1 MVKPKSL
8 KTLYQSVTALR
19 LPVTP
24 YMRVETAVGV
34 VVVSPPPPAPFAV
47 IFPPIIGVSTVIRGG
62 FFSSQLKEER

>member
-1 MVKPKSL
+1 MKSKSL

-24 YMRVETAVGV
+24 YIRVETAVGV
-34 VVVSPPPPAPFAV
+34 VVVSPPRPLCRNFP
-47 IFPPIIGVSTVIRGG
+47 PPIIGVSTVIRGG